1 MATNDNDINGIDEDE
16 DDLEPLPPTL
26 QNVIDQKT
34 LKWIFVGGKGG
45 EACFVVVAVVYLLLL
60 LFFCC
65 CCFLLLL
72 FFCCYYLLL
81 LFICSC
87 RCLIAAVAF

>member
-1 MATNDNDINGIDEDE
+1 MATNDNDINGIDDDE

-45 EACFVVVAVVYLLLL
+45 EACFVVVAV
-60 LFFCC
+60 
-65 CCFLLLL
+65 
-72 FFCCYYLLL
+72 
-81 LFICSC
+81 
-87 RCLIAAVAF
+87 AV